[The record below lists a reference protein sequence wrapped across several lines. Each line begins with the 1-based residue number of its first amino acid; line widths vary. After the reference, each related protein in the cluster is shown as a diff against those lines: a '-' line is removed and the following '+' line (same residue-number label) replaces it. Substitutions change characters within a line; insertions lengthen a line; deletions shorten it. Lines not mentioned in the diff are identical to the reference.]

1 MKEGREEEKKK
12 KKKRTREQEN
22 KRRREEAV
30 SNSSHLLSPTLLFSL
45 LSPTL
50 LSSLS
55 VELLSQRDEYEVLPD
70 FKFKSSLHLYPRVES
85 FKTKIELDE
94 NPKVKAALLKYAGK
108 HLLFC
113 SLYLFFSFSSL
124 FSLLSSSPLLPL
136 FFPLFFL
143 TSIFSENTE
152 SFRLNLC
159 LNLLNKVSNPQLF
172 NNLQM
177 GCLGVHQVLSLS
189 LLSLPSFLH
198 LLSSYPS
205 LPPPSF
211 FFLWKLTIRKGITS
225 RCCLPKM

>member
-1 MKEGREEEKKK
+1 MAKLTFFFFDEREGRGEEK
-12 KKKRTREQEN
+12 RERK

-30 SNSSHLLSPTLLFSL
+30 SNSSHL

-189 LLSLPSFLH
+189 LLFPPSSLLLPLPSTSFF
-198 LLSSYPS
+198 LLSLETNNQKRNHFQMLFTENVNSM
-205 LPPPSF
+205 
-211 FFLWKLTIRKGITS
+211 RKN
-225 RCCLPKM
+225 LKK